1 MTPSRS
7 SCLLLMCSD
16 PSLVST
22 HIFHQVMSPLAHH
35 HLSLGSSCFHQHLH
49 TCHDC
54 TICICIQLP
63 IPTRGCTVCAD
74 SACPESL
81 TLCHAARSCSSLH
94 APPEASF
101 ISFFVLFY
109 YFSCLFVCIIP
120 RSVASLRNCLRH
132 CVLIFDALLTHCKNF
147 HPLNPGLRDDR
158 DDDHMNSS
166 HLIRSHSLFP
176 PQLKQRALSSS
187 KRRPNSQQQ

>member
-1 MTPSRS
+1 
-7 SCLLLMCSD
+7 MCSD

-35 HLSLGSSCFHQHLH
+35 HLLLGLSCFHQHLH
-49 TCHDC
+49 CHHC
-54 TICICIQLP
+54 TICIQLP

-74 SACPESL
+74 FACPD
-81 TLCHAARSCSSLH
+81 TLSRRTQQQLPASHCIPRELHSSAL
-94 APPEASF
+94 AC
-101 ISFFVLFY
+101 
-109 YFSCLFVCIIP
+109 YFHYISCLFVCIIP
-120 RSVASLRNCLRH
+120 RSVASLHNCLRY
-132 CVLIFDALLTHCKNF
+132 CILIFDALWTRCKNF

-176 PQLKQRALSSS
+176 HS
-187 KRRPNSQQQ
+187 